1 MKKTLIPL
9 LLAAMLI
16 PATAQIISPDRKL
29 ATVEK
34 IIETFYVGDV
44 DTAKVVE
51 DGIRAMLKALD
62 PHSSY
67 STPQETKELNEP
79 LQGNFSGIGI
89 QFQMISDTL
98 YVIQTHQPIG
108 DEDIAW
114 A

>member
-62 PHSSY
+62 PHS
-67 STPQETKELNEP
+67 
-79 LQGNFSGIGI
+79 
-89 QFQMISDTL
+89 
-98 YVIQTHQPIG
+98 
-108 DEDIAW
+108 
-114 A
+114 